1 MRFKKSLKYS
11 IVFFVLITFLT
22 ILFRPTETG
31 INEIMNAS
39 FFKKT
44 ALISKEFIK
53 TLAISLPPTIIIFFV
68 YYFYIL
74 KPRRH

>member
-11 IVFFVLITFLT
+11 IIFFLIITFFT
-22 ILFRPTETG
+22 ILFRPTEIG

-39 FFKKT
+39 FFKT
-44 ALISKEFIK
+44 IILISSEFIK

-74 KPRRH
+74 KPQRH

>member
-11 IVFFVLITFLT
+11 IVFFALITFLT

-39 FFKKT
+39 FLKK
-44 ALISKEFIK
+44 
-53 TLAISLPPTIIIFFV
+53 
-68 YYFYIL
+68 
-74 KPRRH
+74 

>member
-11 IVFFVLITFLT
+11 IVFFLMITFLT

-31 INEIMNAS
+31 INQFVNVP
-39 FFKKT
+39 FFKT
-44 ALISKEFIK
+44 IILISSEFIK

-74 KPRRH
+74 KPKKD

>member
-11 IVFFVLITFLT
+11 IVFFLIITFLT

-31 INEIMNAS
+31 INQFVNVP
-39 FFKKT
+39 FFKT
-44 ALISKEFIK
+44 IILISSEFIK

-74 KPRRH
+74 KPKED

>member
-11 IVFFVLITFLT
+11 IIFFLIITFFT
-22 ILFRPTETG
+22 ILFRPTGTG

-39 FFKKT
+39 FFKT
-44 ALISKEFIK
+44 IILISSEFIK

-74 KPRRH
+74 KPQRH